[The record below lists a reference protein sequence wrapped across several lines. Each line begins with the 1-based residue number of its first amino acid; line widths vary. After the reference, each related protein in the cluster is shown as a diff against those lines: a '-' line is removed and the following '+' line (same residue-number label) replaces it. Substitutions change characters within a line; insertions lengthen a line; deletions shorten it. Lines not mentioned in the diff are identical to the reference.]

1 MNAPVIRQFKS
12 NRGWQWL
19 RTGAIL
25 LGKNPV
31 QWIMMIVALFVAFKI
46 LLLIPYIGPLALL
59 AAPIALVGLIEGCR
73 AIEFGKPLAFG
84 YLLAGLTRNTGA
96 LLILG
101 SLSIA
106 ANLFVLIVMSAI
118 GGDSFE
124 EVIKLSTQAKLTP
137 ENARELSDAASG
149 IFAALLVGWLLS
161 IAVMMALW
169 FAPLLVYYRDMKP
182 HEAMLYSFAACRKNL
197 GAFAVYGGIIFSALI
212 MVMPA
217 ALSARLLDL
226 GLLLLAPLVIPSI
239 HAAYTD
245 LFIDPPATPEETA
258 EETTD

>member
-1 MNAPVIRQFKS
+1 MNELEIRRFKA
-12 NRGWQWL
+12 NRGWRWIVA
-19 RTGAIL
+19 GAML
-25 LGKNPV
+25 FGKNPA
-31 QWIMMIVALFVAFKI
+31 QWIMMLIALFVFFK
-46 LLLIPYIGPLALL
+46 LLLWIPYVGPLVLL

-84 YLLAGLTRNTGA
+84 YLLAGFTRNTGA
-96 LLILG
+96 LLVLG

-106 ANLFVLIVMSAI
+106 SNLLVLIVMSAI

-124 EVIKLSTQAKLTP
+124 KIIKLSTQAKLTP

-149 IFAALLVGWLLS
+149 IFAALVAGWLLS

-169 FAPLLVYYRDMKP
+169 FAPLLVYYRNLKP

-197 GAFAVYGGIIFSALI
+197 GAFAIYGGIIFCALI
-212 MVMPA
+212 MIMPVA
-217 ALSARLLDL
+217 MSARLLDL
-226 GLLLLAPLVIPSI
+226 GLLLLAPVVIPSI

-245 LFIDPPATPEETA
+245 IFIDTQATPEETA
-258 EETTD
+258 G

>member
-1 MNAPVIRQFKS
+1 MNEPEIRRFKA
-12 NRGWQWL
+12 NRGWRWIVA
-19 RTGAIL
+19 GAML
-25 LGKNPV
+25 FGKNPA
-31 QWIMMIVALFVAFKI
+31 QWIMMLIALFVFFK
-46 LLLIPYIGPLALL
+46 LLLWIPYIGPLVLL

-84 YLLAGLTRNTGA
+84 YLLAGFTRNTGA
-96 LLILG
+96 LLVLG

-106 ANLFVLIVMSAI
+106 SNLLVLIVMSAI

-137 ENARELSDAASG
+137 GNARELSDAASG
-149 IFAALLVGWLLS
+149 IFAALLAGWLLS

-169 FAPLLVYYRDMKP
+169 FAPLLVYYRNLKP

-197 GAFAVYGGIIFSALI
+197 GAFAIYGGIIFCALI
-212 MVMPA
+212 MIMPVA
-217 ALSARLLDL
+217 MSARLLDL
-226 GLLLLAPLVIPSI
+226 GLLLLAPVVIPSI

-245 LFIDPPATPEETA
+245 IFIDTQATPEETA
-258 EETTD
+258 G

>member
-1 MNAPVIRQFKS
+1 MNEREIRRFKA
-12 NRGWQWL
+12 NRGWRWIVA
-19 RTGAIL
+19 GAML
-25 LGKNPV
+25 FGKNPA
-31 QWIMMIVALFVAFKI
+31 QWSMMLIALFVFFK
-46 LLLIPYIGPLALL
+46 LLRWIPYVGPLVLL

-84 YLLAGLTRNTGA
+84 YLLAGFTRNTGA
-96 LLILG
+96 LLVLG

-106 ANLFVLIVMSAI
+106 SNLLVLIVMSAI

-137 ENARELSDAASG
+137 VNARELSDAASG
-149 IFAALLVGWLLS
+149 IFAALVAGWLLS

-169 FAPLLVYYRDMKP
+169 FAPLLVYYRNLKP

-197 GAFAVYGGIIFSALI
+197 GAFAIYGGIIFCALI
-212 MVMPA
+212 MIMPVA
-217 ALSARLLDL
+217 MSARLLDL
-226 GLLLLAPLVIPSI
+226 GLLLLAPVVIPSI

-245 LFIDPPATPEETA
+245 IFIDTQATPEETA
-258 EETTD
+258 G

>member
-1 MNAPVIRQFKS
+1 MNEPEIRRFKA
-12 NRGWQWL
+12 NRGWRWIVA
-19 RTGAIL
+19 GAML
-25 LGKNPV
+25 FGKNPA
-31 QWIMMIVALFVAFKI
+31 QWIMMLIALFVFFK
-46 LLLIPYIGPLALL
+46 LLLWIPYVGPLVLL

-84 YLLAGLTRNTGA
+84 YLLAGFTRNTGA
-96 LLILG
+96 LLVLG

-106 ANLFVLIVMSAI
+106 SNLLVLIVMSAI

-149 IFAALLVGWLLS
+149 IFAALVAGWVLS

-169 FAPLLVYYRDMKP
+169 FAPLLVYYRNLKP

-197 GAFAVYGGIIFSALI
+197 GAFAIYGGIIFCALI
-212 MVMPA
+212 MIMPVA
-217 ALSARLLDL
+217 MSARLLDL
-226 GLLLLAPLVIPSI
+226 GLLLLAPVVIPSI

-245 LFIDPPATPEETA
+245 IFIDAQATPEETA
-258 EETTD
+258 G

>member
-1 MNAPVIRQFKS
+1 MNEPEIRRFKA
-12 NRGWQWL
+12 NRGWRWIVA
-19 RTGAIL
+19 GAML
-25 LGKNPV
+25 FGKNPA
-31 QWIMMIVALFVAFKI
+31 QWIMMLIALFVFFK
-46 LLLIPYIGPLALL
+46 LLLWIPYVGPLVLL

-84 YLLAGLTRNTGA
+84 YLLAGFTRNTGA
-96 LLILG
+96 LLVLG

-106 ANLFVLIVMSAI
+106 SNLLVLIVMSAI

-149 IFAALLVGWLLS
+149 IFAALVAGWLLS

-169 FAPLLVYYRDMKP
+169 FAPLLVYYRNLKP
-182 HEAMLYSFAACRKNL
+182 HEAMLYSFAACRKNF
-197 GAFAVYGGIIFSALI
+197 GAFAIYGGIIFCALI
-212 MVMPA
+212 MIMPVA
-217 ALSARLLDL
+217 MSARLLDL
-226 GLLLLAPLVIPSI
+226 GLLLLAPVVIPSI

-245 LFIDPPATPEETA
+245 IFIDTQATPEETA
-258 EETTD
+258 G

>member
-1 MNAPVIRQFKS
+1 MNEPEIRRFKA
-12 NRGWQWL
+12 NRGWRWIVA
-19 RTGAIL
+19 GAML
-25 LGKNPV
+25 FGKNPA
-31 QWIMMIVALFVAFKI
+31 QWIMMLIALFVFFK
-46 LLLIPYIGPLALL
+46 LLLWIPYVGPLVLL

-84 YLLAGLTRNTGA
+84 YLLAGFTRNTGA
-96 LLILG
+96 LLVLG

-106 ANLFVLIVMSAI
+106 SNLLVLIVMSAI

-149 IFAALLVGWLLS
+149 IFAALLAGWLLS

-169 FAPLLVYYRDMKP
+169 FAPLLVYYRNLKP

-197 GAFAVYGGIIFSALI
+197 GAFAIYSGIIFCALI
-212 MVMPA
+212 MIMPVA
-217 ALSARLLDL
+217 MSARLLDL
-226 GLLLLAPLVIPSI
+226 GLLLLAPVVIPSI

-245 LFIDPPATPEETA
+245 IFIDTQATPEETA
-258 EETTD
+258 G

>member
-1 MNAPVIRQFKS
+1 MNEPEIRRFKA
-12 NRGWQWL
+12 NRGWRWIVA
-19 RTGAIL
+19 GAML
-25 LGKNPV
+25 FGKNPA
-31 QWIMMIVALFVAFKI
+31 QWIMMLIALFVFFK
-46 LLLIPYIGPLALL
+46 LLLWIPYVGPLVLL

-84 YLLAGLTRNTGA
+84 YLLAGFTRNTGA
-96 LLILG
+96 LLVLG

-106 ANLFVLIVMSAI
+106 SNLLVLIVMSAI

-149 IFAALLVGWLLS
+149 IFAALVAGWLLS

-169 FAPLLVYYRDMKP
+169 FAPLLVYYRNLKP

-197 GAFAVYGGIIFSALI
+197 GAFAIYGGIIFCALI
-212 MVMPA
+212 VIMPVA
-217 ALSARLLDL
+217 MSARLLDL
-226 GLLLLAPLVIPSI
+226 GLLLLAPVVIPSI

-245 LFIDPPATPEETA
+245 IFIDTQATPEETA
-258 EETTD
+258 G